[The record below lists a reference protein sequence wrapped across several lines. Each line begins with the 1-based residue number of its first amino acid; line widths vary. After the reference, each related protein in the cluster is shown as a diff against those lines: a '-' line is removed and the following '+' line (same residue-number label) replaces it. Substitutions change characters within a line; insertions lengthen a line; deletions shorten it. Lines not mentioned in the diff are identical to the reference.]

1 MVKFNTFFKEIVKI
15 LAKFIKRIF
24 LQSKMWLKHGYFK
37 FALES
42 ILGEN
47 FAHIPWFGEPW

>member
-24 LQSKMWLKHGYFK
+24 LQRKMWLKHGYFN